1 MIIVDFSNVATACVF
16 ALHKEFLS
24 VGNEAEFTAMFRHA
38 LISTIVSYKK
48 KFKNKYGSD
57 IVIAVDSK
65 LNWRKEIFKE
75 YKAHRGQARDA
86 TGLNWNFLF
95 SAMGTVRGELDDH
108 FPWKF
113 IEVRGLEGDDVIA
126 VLSKLSYRT
135 EQSAADFFK
144 STADVEKN
152 LIISADGDMKQLHSP
167 TVDQWSPLTK
177 KFVEIKD
184 GWTIYEKIAKGDVGD
199 GVPNM
204 FSGNDWF
211 TEPSDERA
219 KAVSKKYIAIVE
231 RWYKDED
238 KSVAEH
244 ELELVAKSKGFHLN
258 EIVENLSRNRTM
270 VDLTQVPNHLQ
281 AMVMQKFDEPKKE
294 LNKETLMFYLMKHNL
309 AQILDQINEI

>member
-1 MIIVDFSNVATACVF
+1 MIIVDFSNVATGCVF

-65 LNWRKEIFKE
+65 RNWRKEIFKE
-75 YKAHRGQARDA
+75 YKAHRKQARDD
-86 TGLNWNFLF
+86 TGLNWAFLF
-95 SAMGTVRGELDDH
+95 SAMATVREELDDN

-113 IEVRGLEGDDVIA
+113 IEVQGLEGDDIIA
-126 VLSKLSYRT
+126 VLSKRSYHT
-135 EQSAADFFK
+135 EPSVTDFFK

-152 LIISADGDMKQLHSP
+152 LIISSDGDMKQLHSP

-184 GWTIYEKIAKGDVGD
+184 GWTIYEKIAKGDAGD

-204 FSGNDWF
+204 FSANDWF

-219 KAVSKKYIAIVE
+219 KAVSKKYIALVE
-231 RWYKDED
+231 RWYKAED
-238 KSVAEH
+238 KSAPEH
-244 ELELVAKSKGFHLN
+244 ELELVVSIKA
-258 EIVENLSRNRTM
+258 
-270 VDLTQVPNHLQ
+270 
-281 AMVMQKFDEPKKE
+281 
-294 LNKETLMFYLMKHNL
+294 FYLS
-309 AQILDQINEI
+309 